1 MRQPKDYNHHY
12 HLSDSSLQ
20 NWTEVGRTR
29 LATIWCVRWSKT
41 KYSPGITDASSLS
54 RQRAVSK
61 SFTQSSQT
69 GFPRTSFLNMSS
81 WAEFIWRT
89 LQLLTLLLTQPS
101 DRSATY

>member
-41 KYSPGITDASSLS
+41 KYSPGITDASSFT
-54 RQRAVSK
+54 RHRAVSK
-61 SFTQSSQT
+61 SFTQSRQT
-69 GFPRTSFLNMSS
+69 GFPLTPFLNMSNLAQFP
-81 WAEFIWRT
+81 WPPPP
-89 LQLLTLLLTQPS
+89 LPTLLPTP
-101 DRSATY
+101 